1 MKKKGSRPISLD
13 PCFFLVPEERLE
25 LSRAQGPL
33 DFESSA
39 STCFTTPAVSG
50 HTTNGP
56 DECQGQFRRPSG
68 KGLFKSKLI
77 EVWP

>member
-1 MKKKGSRPISLD
+1 
-13 PCFFLVPEERLE
+13 
-25 LSRAQGPL
+25 
-33 DFESSA
+33 
-39 STCFTTPAVSG
+39 VSG

-68 KGLFKSKLI
+68 KGLSKSKLM